1 MDRVRFTL
9 LVILFI
15 PFCSFGQSG
24 QTISEKDSIKLFGFL
39 NRFVKAIKEKETEK
53 LKNISMDRIDCIS
66 CIADRIPPPESYLV
80 PVDTFI
86 NQTYRTF
93 EKSRLWDCVRNE
105 QPMINLLKLTG
116 KDLEQKEL
124 KKKEGITIYE
134 LFYLTTKPNEI
145 QLGHE
150 GQQTGL
156 QFIKL
161 DNEFKFYGLTT
172 VP

>member
-1 MDRVRFTL
+1 MYRVRFTL
-9 LVILFI
+9 IFILLT
-15 PFCSFGQSG
+15 PFYSFGQSG
-24 QTISEKDSIKLFGFL
+24 QTISKEDSTKLFGFL
-39 NRFVKAIKEKETEK
+39 NRFVKAINEQETEE
-53 LKNISMDRIDCIS
+53 LKKISMDRIDCIS

-105 QPMINLLKLTG
+105 QPMINLLRLTG
-116 KDLEQKEL
+116 KDFEQKEL
-124 KKKEGITIYE
+124 KKKQGINIYE

-145 QLGHE
+145 QFGHE

-161 DNEFKFYGLTT
+161 DNAFKFYGLTT